1 MGEVPPESVE
11 ISDSEDS
18 SLRSPAREEPEEEAA
33 LPESAPLESAPTTDG
48 VQDDSAA
55 IPWGRLLPSRAD
67 DPFPPGR
74 GLPPSSGGLQGPS
87 QFAGDGRD
95 VSDVED
101 VSGVSTPPG
110 TGPPEITTSTEELP
124 GAGMQAPGEAPPE
137 TSGAGTAAA
146 TPVGAFETAPKDKS
160 VAVAAGSRPSIV
172 DRTTLG
178 PGIFYGPD
186 SGAALP
192 VADHNDLASS
202 GLGLWLWK
210 AGTRSAAQDQL
221 TVQSALG
228 PSLDQ
233 TRSTVAGASTGAS
246 QAEAWLREKG
256 PFRKRL
262 RRA

>member
-55 IPWGRLLPSRAD
+55 IPL
-67 DPFPPGR
+67 PGR

-87 QFAGDGRD
+87 QFTGDGRD

-146 TPVGAFETAPKDKS
+146 TPVGAFETAPNDKS
-160 VAVAAGSRPSIV
+160 FAVPTGSRPSSV
-172 DRTTLG
+172 DRRTLC
-178 PGIFYGPD
+178 PAIFYGLD

>member
-55 IPWGRLLPSRAD
+55 IPL
-67 DPFPPGR
+67 PGR

-146 TPVGAFETAPKDKS
+146 TPVGAFETAPNDKS
-160 VAVAAGSRPSIV
+160 FAVPAGSRPSI
-172 DRTTLG
+172 
-178 PGIFYGPD
+178 FYGLD

-233 TRSTVAGASTGAS
+233 TRSTVAGAPTGAS